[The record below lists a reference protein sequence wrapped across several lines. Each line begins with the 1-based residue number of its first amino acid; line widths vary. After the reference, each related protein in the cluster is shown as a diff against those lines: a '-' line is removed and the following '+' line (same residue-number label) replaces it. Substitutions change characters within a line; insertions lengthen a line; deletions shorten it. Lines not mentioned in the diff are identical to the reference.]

1 VGSDLDEHAPAIF
14 DDGLVLIMREFH
26 DKLDIAVADAYG

>member
-1 VGSDLDEHAPAIF
+1 VRSDIDEHDPEIF
-14 DDGLVLIMREFH
+14 DDGLVLIMRELH